1 MKTQPFALFYNMFW
15 GILKTKTT
23 LISDLKNVLFFQLK
37 NSMHNVS
44 AAVAAGVDLY
54 KDGPYPKGNPCHTLQ
69 HLNGNPFHT

>member
-1 MKTQPFALFYNMFW
+1 
-15 GILKTKTT
+15 
-23 LISDLKNVLFFQLK
+23 
-37 NSMHNVS
+37 MHNVS